1 MEKKMEWIKK
11 GLIFGANHNSGW
23 MNNSALQPTPI
34 LQGDRIR
41 IFIGIRDEKGVG
53 RVGYVDVDAD
63 CPSKILKVKDTPCL
77 DIGDP
82 GCFDDNGVVPCAVV
96 ETGGKLYLFYAGY
109 NIGYH
114 VRMTIFSGLAISE
127 DNGETF
133 HRVSR
138 VPIMERTD
146 NETLFRVIHT
156 AIKEKSGWKLY
167 YGAGNKF
174 IQGKKKT
181 LPVYEI
187 EMLETENLDGLWE
200 EGQMILHNQGEEYRV
215 ARPCVVKENGVYKM
229 FFCKGTESITYRLA
243 YAESSDGKKWERKDE
258 KLNLDL
264 SESGWDSE
272 MMAYPAYIKY
282 KNKAYLFYN
291 GNNYGYEGFGYAEL
305 VN

>member
-1 MEKKMEWIKK
+1 MEWKK
-11 GLIFGANHNSGW
+11 HGIIFGADNNADW

-34 LQGDRIR
+34 VIGDVIR
-41 IFIGIRDEKGVG
+41 IFVGFRDHQGVG
-53 RVGYVDVDAD
+53 RIGYVDVDGN

-77 DIGDP
+77 DVGEP
-82 GCFDDNGVVPCAVV
+82 GCFDDNGVVPCAVTKV
-96 ETGGKLYLFYAGY
+96 GEKLYLFYAGY

-133 HRVSR
+133 YRYSK
-138 VPIMERTD
+138 VPVMERTE

-156 AIKEKSGWKLY
+156 AIKEESGWKMY

-174 IQGKKKT
+174 IQGKNKT

-187 EMLETENLDGLWE
+187 EMLEA
-200 EGQMILHNQGEEYRV
+200 EGIDKLRNEGEIILHNQGEEYRIG
-215 ARPCVVKENGVYKM
+215 RPYVVKDNGIYKM
-229 FFCKGTESITYRLA
+229 FFCKGTEKITYRMA
-243 YAESSDGKKWERKDE
+243 YAESLDGVNWERKDE

-264 SESGWDSE
+264 SEQGWDSE
-272 MMAYPAYIKY
+272 MMAYPAFIRFAD
-282 KNKAYLFYN
+282 KAYLFYN

-305 VN
+305 IQE